1 MLFQAFRFKYPVQSV
16 AYKNAAR
23 ALLTFRASSSFCVP
37 CAPARSSFAAAMD
50 DVRRARELGHVA
62 NVRLVS
68 NSNNNQ

>member
-1 MLFQAFRFKYPVQSV
+1 MLFQAFRFKYPVQSA

-23 ALLTFRASSSFCVP
+23 ALLSFSASSSFCVP
-37 CAPARSSFAAAMD
+37 CAPARSSFASAMD

-62 NVRLVS
+62 NVRIVS